1 MRMKKLIEVKNV
13 SFKYDKDYVF
23 ENINFDVYKG
33 DFVGI
38 IGSNGAGKSTLIKLI
53 LGQLKA
59 DKGKVL
65 IDGIEPCMGKNLQ
78 EIGYVPQVEFSRGI
92 DFPSTVEEIVM
103 MNMYKEIGR
112 FRFPKKKHKEKVK
125 KALDIVDMTD
135 FIHRKFSDLSGG
147 QQQRVVIAKAI
158 VNSPEILIL
167 DEPTT
172 GIDHHS
178 EGVLYELLD
187 KLNREKE
194 ITIVMISHDIE
205 KIKAHSNKLIK
216 IEDFEEV
223 D

>member
-1 MRMKKLIEVKNV
+1 MKKIIEVKNV
-13 SFKYDKDYVF
+13 SFKYDRDYVF
-23 ENINFDVYKG
+23 ENINFDIYKG

-59 DKGKVL
+59 DKGKIL
-65 IDGIEPCMGKNLQ
+65 IDGVESWTGKNLQ
-78 EIGYVPQVEFSRGI
+78 EIGYVPQVGLSRGI
-92 DFPSTVEEIVM
+92 DFPATVEEIVM

-112 FRFPKKKHKEKVK
+112 FGFPKKEHKEKVK
-125 KALDIVDMTD
+125 KALEIVDMTN
-135 FIHRKFSDLSGG
+135 FLHRKFSDLSGG

-178 EGVLYELLD
+178 ENVLYELLD
-187 KLNREKE
+187 KLHKEEK

-205 KIKAHSNKLIK
+205 KIKAHSNKLIR
-216 IEDFEEV
+216 IEDFEGV

>member
-1 MRMKKLIEVKNV
+1 MKKIIEVKNV
-13 SFKYDKDYVF
+13 SFKYDRDYVF
-23 ENINFDVYKG
+23 ENINFDIYKG

-59 DKGKVL
+59 DKGKIL
-65 IDGIEPCMGKNLQ
+65 IDGVEPWTGKNLQ
-78 EIGYVPQVEFSRGI
+78 EIGYVPQVGLSRGI
-92 DFPSTVEEIVM
+92 DFPATVEEIVM

-112 FRFPKKKHKEKVK
+112 FGFPKKEHKEKVK
-125 KALDIVDMTD
+125 KALEIVDMTN
-135 FIHRKFSDLSGG
+135 FLHRKFSDLSGG

-178 EGVLYELLD
+178 ENVLYELLD
-187 KLNREKE
+187 KLHKEEK

-205 KIKAHSNKLIK
+205 KIKAHSNKLIR
-216 IEDFEEV
+216 IEDFEGV

>member
-1 MRMKKLIEVKNV
+1 MKKIIEVKNV
-13 SFKYDKDYVF
+13 SFKYDRDYVF
-23 ENINFDVYKG
+23 ENINFDIYKG

-59 DKGKVL
+59 DKGKIL
-65 IDGIEPCMGKNLQ
+65 IDGVESWTGKNLQ
-78 EIGYVPQVEFSRGI
+78 EIGYVPQVGLSRGI
-92 DFPSTVEEIVM
+92 DFPATVEEIVM

-112 FRFPKKKHKEKVK
+112 FGFPKKEHKEKVK
-125 KALDIVDMTD
+125 KALEIVDMTN
-135 FIHRKFSDLSGG
+135 FLHRKFSDLSGG

-178 EGVLYELLD
+178 ENVLYELLD
-187 KLNREKE
+187 KLHKEEK

-205 KIKAHSNKLIK
+205 KIKAHSNRS
-216 IEDFEEV
+216 EEHT
-223 D
+223 